1 MCKRHTEPPCEMGVT
16 LEGGTA
22 VVTGGAGQS
31 AGLGRGLVKRLAA
44 AGMKVAVVDIDKEA
58 AALLVGELRNEGRE
72 ALVVEADVMSPESLR
87 AAAGHVAEAFGSCNI
102 LCAHVGGGGQGRFLD
117 LPIEVWQNAMQLM
130 VTGTVATIQAFLPLM
145 QRTQGPRRIVLTSSV
160 AALAPGRYQGPYR
173 AAKAAVMSI
182 GETLALELEGE
193 GIGTTI
199 AIPSGMLPPDLIDL
213 GLAVAGLDDPAD
225 TEDPANIEMAIAREM
240 VQDPTDLALGEDA
253 AQPVVE
259 AVLAG
264 HRYVIT
270 HGKAAEA
277 RYQERHDLIQSAF
290 AELAR
295 RSYRT
300 ARAW

>member
-1 MCKRHTEPPCEMGVT
+1 M
-16 LEGGTA
+16 
-22 VVTGGAGQS
+22 
-31 AGLGRGLVKRLAA
+31 KRLAA
-44 AGMKVAVVDIDKEA
+44 AGIKVAVVDIDAGA
-58 AALLVGELRNEGRE
+58 AARLVDELRSEGRE
-72 ALVVEADVMSPESLR
+72 GLALEADVMSPESLR
-87 AAAGHVAEAFGSCNI
+87 AAAEHVADAFGSCNI

-117 LPIEVWQNAMQLM
+117 LPIEAWQQAMQLM

-145 QRTQGPRRIVLTSSV
+145 QQTRGLRRIVLTSSV

-182 GETLALELEGE
+182 GETLALELAEE

-213 GLAVAGLDDPAD
+213 GLAMSGLDVPAGA
-225 TEDPANIEMAIAREM
+225 EDPVNIEMAIAREM

-259 AVLAG
+259 ATLAG

-270 HGKAAEA
+270 HGKAAEV

-290 AELAR
+290 AELAG

-300 ARAW
+300 ARA